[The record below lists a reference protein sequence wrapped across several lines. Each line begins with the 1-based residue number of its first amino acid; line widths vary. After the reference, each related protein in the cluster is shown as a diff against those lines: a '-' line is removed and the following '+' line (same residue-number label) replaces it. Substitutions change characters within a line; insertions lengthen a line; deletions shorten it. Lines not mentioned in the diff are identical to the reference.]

1 MVFLPLHDKNALR
14 FIPFQRVTVG
24 LIVTNIAVFYWQFTL
39 SDPQS
44 MALVLGGGLTPAA
57 LMGAANIP
65 VQYAWLPP
73 EVTLFTHMFLHGSWL
88 HLISNMVFLWVFG
101 DNVEDAM
108 GHLKFL
114 VFYLLCGVGA
124 GFTHALMDPVSG
136 VPLVGASGATAGIIG
151 AYLLLY
157 PRVKVWVL
165 LLLRIPLRLPA
176 YWLLVSWLS
185 FQIYFV
191 VTEAEGTTAWW
202 AHLGGF
208 ILGVA
213 LTPLLKRRQVPL
225 FGPTAP

>member
-24 LIVTNIAVFYWQFTL
+24 LIAFNVAVFFWQVTL
-39 SDPQS
+39 PAGQI
-44 MALVLGGGLTPAA
+44 AEVIGAGGLTPIT
-57 LMGAANIP
+57 LMGSGNIAA
-65 VQYAWLPP
+65 QYVWLPP
-73 EVTLFTHMFLHGSWL
+73 EITLFTHIFLHGSWL

-108 GHLKFL
+108 GHFKFL
-114 VFYLLCGVGA
+114 VFFLLCGGA
-124 GFTHALMDPVSG
+124 AGYAHALMDPASG
-136 VPLVGASGATAGIIG
+136 VPLVGASGATSGIIG

-176 YWLLVSWLS
+176 YWVLVAWLS

-191 VTEAEGTTAWW
+191 VAEVEDSTAWW

-208 ILGVA
+208 ALGVA
-213 LTPLLKRRQVPL
+213 LIPLFKRRDVPL
-225 FGPTAP
+225 FGRAAS

>member
-14 FIPFQRVTVG
+14 FIPFQRITVG
-24 LIVTNIAVFYWQFTL
+24 LIVTNIAVFFWQFTL
-39 SDPQS
+39 PDPQS
-44 MALVLGGGLTPAA
+44 MAVVLSGGLTPAA
-57 LMGAANIP
+57 LMGVANIP

-114 VFYLLCGVGA
+114 LFYLLCGIGA
-124 GFTHALMDPVSG
+124 GFTHALMDPASG

-176 YWLLVSWLS
+176 YWVLVSWLS

-191 VTEAEGTTAWW
+191 VAEVKDSTAWW

-208 ILGVA
+208 TLGVA
-213 LTPLLKRRQVPL
+213 LTPLLKRRDVPL
-225 FGPTAP
+225 FGPSAS